1 MYTIKNKKEVIQI
14 IEEETQV
21 TLNEYIG
28 FKIKE
33 FREARNMKQI
43 DLSRATCPRGTNI
56 PDVSTSLICRMEKG
70 LSSPRVDSLAIFAD
84 ILGVSI
90 SDFIPTRVA

>member
-1 MYTIKNKKEVIQI
+1 MYIIKNKKEVIQI

-21 TLNEYIG
+21 TLSEYVG
-28 FKIKE
+28 LKIKQ
-33 FREARNMKQI
+33 FREDKDMKQI

-70 LSSPRVDSLAIFAD
+70 LSSPRVDTLAIFAE
-84 ILGVSI
+84 ILGVNI
-90 SDFIPTRVA
+90 SDFIPTRVV